1 MASELKPTPLLLA
14 VLVLLW
20 EAPMHPYQ
28 MQLLMRERRKD
39 FVTDVKPG
47 SIYHAIA
54 RLEGAG
60 LAAAAQT
67 TREGKRPERTTYRIT
82 ESGREACADWITRML
97 AEPQADRSVFIA
109 ALASVAALTPDV
121 LVPALTDRLAHLES
135 EIESLRADL
144 RLGESMQLPRVLVI
158 ESEYGLAI
166 RQAELD
172 WVRAL
177 VNDLKAGRLAWTEK
191 ELKQLAEKFAPDA

>member
-54 RLEGAG
+54 RLEPIIPG
-60 LAAAAQT
+60 
-67 TREGKRPERTTYRIT
+67 
-82 ESGREACADWITRML
+82 
-97 AEPQADRSVFIA
+97 
-109 ALASVAALTPDV
+109 
-121 LVPALTDRLAHLES
+121 
-135 EIESLRADL
+135 
-144 RLGESMQLPRVLVI
+144 
-158 ESEYGLAI
+158 
-166 RQAELD
+166 
-172 WVRAL
+172 
-177 VNDLKAGRLAWTEK
+177 
-191 ELKQLAEKFAPDA
+191 LAEKLIGSAAAVEGVISIPAKQRIVPAVALQ